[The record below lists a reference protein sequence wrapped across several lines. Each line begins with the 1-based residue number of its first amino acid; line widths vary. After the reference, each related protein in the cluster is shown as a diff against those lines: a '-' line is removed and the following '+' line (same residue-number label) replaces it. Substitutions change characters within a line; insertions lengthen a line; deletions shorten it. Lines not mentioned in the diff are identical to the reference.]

1 MKNNMILS
9 ALAFILI
16 AMPAQAQEENEA
28 NDYRRSSLYSV
39 MVNHTDQKYAEEIKD
54 AFLDMEVPDKYN
66 DHNLSVKVLDMEK
79 KLKGARSDQESQIIT
94 DFLNTNKV
102 ASRLVAK
109 WFNRDAFTGQCDVE
123 LVKERGMYNA
133 SEFDKEMAARSQR
146 ARALLEDAGEDLIGN
161 TFVLVN
167 DIRYVD
173 KSQKAKGFATVL
185 RAIGQVA
192 GAVTG
197 VNVSDL
203 TDNLGDMLE
212 SIKGFKV
219 RINTFL
225 YQLVWDEE
233 TSANF
238 YQNHY
243 SAKPDEAKCK
253 AFDAGRGAYKLKFV
267 GKVES
272 KGNSSSFM
280 GIKEDQPQMMVL
292 KACTRAIDENIADLS
307 HEVEAFRVR
316 VPLLSSEPITAPIGM
331 KEGVQKD
338 SRFEVLE
345 VNEDPASG
353 KRTYKRVGVIQP
365 ISNLIWDNR
374 FMAVEEGAT
383 GATLGMTTF
392 KKISGGDFYP
402 GMLIREIASK

>member
-1 MKNNMILS
+1 MILS

-16 AMPAQAQEENEA
+16 ALPAQAQEENEA

-146 ARALLEDAGEDLIGN
+146 ARALLEDAGEELIGN

-173 KSQKAKGFATVL
+173 KAQKAKGFATAL

-192 GAVTG
+192 GAFTG

-243 SAKPDEAKCK
+243 SGKPDEAKRK
-253 AFDAGRGAYKLKFV
+253 AFDAGRGAYKLKFA

-272 KGNSSSFM
+272 KGNSTSFM
-280 GIKEDQPQMMVL
+280 GINESQPQIMVL